1 MRKLVDFL
9 VRNHVF
15 ILFLFLEGIAFSQIL
30 RSQSFQRSAWTN
42 SSNRI
47 SGNVLE
53 TVNQVNDYFFLDEQ
67 NERLARENA
76 ALRSTVKEAYV
87 PLFSQ
92 HDTVVDTL
100 YRQRYTYQQA
110 EIVHSSYRKRNN
122 YITLN
127 RGSAHGVKPNMGVIN
142 SQGVV
147 GIVKDVSAHFSTVI
161 PILHKKTLLTG
172 RLRGTG
178 YFGSVSW
185 NGRDHR
191 KVQWNDVPQ
200 QAPLRAGAVVE
211 TDGRSRIFPTGI
223 AIGRIREFELDPSGA
238 FYESELELSADF
250 SGLDLVYIVE
260 DLMKDELETLESRS
274 NENQ

>member
-15 ILFLFLEGIAFSQIL
+15 ILFLFLEVIAFSQIL
-30 RSQSFQRSAWTN
+30 RSQSFQRSSWTN

-47 SGNVLE
+47 SGSVLE

-122 YITLN
+122 YLTLN
-127 RGSAHGVKPNMGVIN
+127 RGSVHGVKPNMGVIN

-185 NGRDHR
+185 DGRDHR
-191 KVQWNDVPQ
+191 EVQWNDVPP

-223 AIGRIREFELDPSGA
+223 AIGRIMAFELDASGA

-274 NENQ
+274 HENQ